1 MKNTLLGGGSWVCEK
16 CHITIHGTS
25 IYHDCCL
32 LPVTDK
38 KEYKTHKLYT
48 LPANT
53 KVWSIDLQES
63 ISIDKDIPV
72 CIENTTTFGDYIF
85 VVKLIKFENMALS
98 MTMGTDGS
106 SYKKTKIEFGT
117 SLKNLIFVK
126 NIDIYE

>member
-1 MKNTLLGGGSWVCEK
+1 MNNTKLGGGSWNCETCGK
-16 CHITIHGTS
+16 TIQGTS
-25 IYHDCCL
+25 IYHDCHS

-38 KEYKTHKLYT
+38 KEYKVYT

-53 KVWSIDLQES
+53 KVWSIDLQEN
-63 ISIDKDIPV
+63 ICLDRDIPV
-72 CIENTTTFGDYIF
+72 CVENTTTFGDYIF

-98 MTMGTDGS
+98 MTMGTDCS

-126 NIDIYE
+126 NIEID